1 MEKILDFVE
10 EEQYFVVQDR
20 DRRIKCLKTLMEESE
35 KFHRPKLPPSFEYF
49 SKDAIIKGN
58 LEIQEAHDLLRKF
71 HLPLFNTDDYLRS
84 FK

>member
-1 MEKILDFVE
+1 
-10 EEQYFVVQDR
+10 
-20 DRRIKCLKTLMEESE
+20 MEESE

-71 HLPLFNTDDYLRS
+71 NLPLFNTDDYLRS